1 MKKLTSMLLAGV
13 AVMAAQVA
21 GQAKEMQISTWVPP
35 SHSINKQLE
44 AWADEIEAETNGSLE
59 VNIYPSSQLGAA
71 PDHYDMARD
80 GIAEMTMV
88 GPSYSPGR
96 FPLWALNEIPFQF
109 ANTTSGAR
117 AFHEWYAE
125 YIPTE
130 MPDVHVCFV
139 TIHHPGALNFSKSG
153 VKVPADMKGLRMR
166 PGGPT
171 MAEWMTSLG
180 ANTVSAALPE
190 VKELADRGVID
201 GVMLP
206 WDMVLFG
213 IHEAM
218 PYHIDEP
225 FYVGAQAYLINK
237 TFYEG
242 LTDSER
248 AVIDKH
254 CGPDTSEEFST
265 KWYEEQRVFRQQ
277 LIDDPKQEVYELTP
291 EERALWMAT
300 AGPVAEKAYQDV
312 TDKWGIDGKEA
323 GEKLKAKLKEYG
335 ALVE

>member
-1 MKKLTSMLLAGV
+1 MRKLTSLLLAGTIV
-13 AVMAAQVA
+13 TGSQIA

-44 AWADEIEAETNGSLE
+44 EWGDEIEAETDGSLE

-80 GIAEMTMV
+80 GIAEMALV
-88 GPSYSPGR
+88 GPSYNAGR

-109 ANTTSGAR
+109 SNTTTGAR

-125 YIPTE
+125 YAEVE
-130 MPDVHVCFV
+130 MPDVHLCFV
-139 TIHHPGALNFSKSG
+139 TVHHPGALNFAKSG
-153 VKVPADMKGLRMR
+153 VHVPEDMKGLRMR

-225 FYVGAQAYLINK
+225 FYVGSQAYLINK
-237 TFYEG
+237 SFYDG
-242 LTDSER
+242 LSETER
-248 AVIDKH
+248 AAIDGH
-254 CGPDTSEEFST
+254 CGPDTSEKFST
-265 KWYEEQRVFRQQ
+265 VWYEEQRKFRQQ
-277 LIDDPKQEVYELTP
+277 LIDDPEQEVYQLTP
-291 EERALWMAT
+291 DERQLWMAT
-300 AGPVAEKAYQDV
+300 AEPVAEKAYEDV
-312 TDKWGIDGKEA
+312 SDKWDIDGAEA
-323 GEKLKAKLKEYG
+323 GQKLKEKLKEHG